1 MRDLYDIDLSG
12 VVAVRLCGGNTGDQ
26 SDDTNESCV
35 TLALIPGTDGAMAL
49 GDSKRPDLPP
59 LRFTSAEVDA
69 FISQY
74 VATRGFTQ

>member
-1 MRDLYDIDLSG
+1 MRDLYDIDLTD
-12 VVAVRLCGGNTGDQ
+12 VAAVRLCGGNTGDK
-26 SDDTNESCV
+26 SDDSSESCV
-35 TLALIPGTDGAMAL
+35 TLAVIPGTDGAMAL

-59 LRFTSAEVDA
+59 LRFTSAEVEE